1 MHESSQTISHCQLC
15 LQLKTFKLLHLI
27 FEARV
32 PRISDISFV
41 KRVFTQL
48 NVIEEAYHE
57 VHMTHIPQVAPPP
70 STPLYDHLPQQWSRR
85 WGFQREHNRWTLSAA
100 IPLTEE
106 REAGWK
112 AIDHL
117 ANFDTPGIWHFILP
131 LLFVSRVFAK
141 NARDPSP
148 GICLQ

>member
-1 MHESSQTISHCQLC
+1 MHESSQTISHCQLY

-32 PRISDISFV
+32 PKISDISFV

-70 STPLYDHLPQQWSRR
+70 STPMTTFRSSGRDVEDSKENII
-85 WGFQREHNRWTLSAA
+85 GEH
-100 IPLTEE
+100 
-106 REAGWK
+106 
-112 AIDHL
+112 
-117 ANFDTPGIWHFILP
+117 
-131 LLFVSRVFAK
+131 
-141 NARDPSP
+141 
-148 GICLQ
+148 